1 MIKQNIKTVH
11 FIGIGGI
18 GMSGIAEILLSMGHR
33 VSGSDRARSEITAY
47 LEERGAV
54 IYEGHRAEYLGNP
67 DFVVYSSAIPADNP
81 EMREAEHRHIP
92 RIRRAEMLGQL
103 MNRYFGIGVAGTHGK
118 TTTTSMLGDILIAAQ
133 KDPTLII
140 GGRIKSL
147 MTNAR
152 LGKGELLLAE
162 ADEYDR
168 SFLALNP
175 RLAVITSLESD
186 HLDIYDGLEDIKD
199 TFVRFARRLPF
210 DGLLVVNG
218 DDPNLNEI
226 IPRFER
232 SAVTFGLEKERH
244 FRAEHPEYNEM
255 AARFE
260 MWQDTALLGTI
271 DLRVPGRHNVYN
283 ALAAASAAIQLGID
297 FAVVQ
302 KALHHFSGVER
313 RFDIKAQEKDILIV
327 DDYAHHPT
335 EVETTLQAAKTAWPQ
350 RRLIAVFQPHL
361 YSRTKDFYADF
372 AAALQIA
379 DLPVVTGIY
388 PAREEPIPGV
398 TGRLIADELKKAGK
412 TNVRYIE
419 NKEDLPG
426 QLWDMLRSGDVLL
439 TLGAGDIVK
448 TAELLAQK
456 LKAEN
461 SEGIRV

>member
-1 MIKQNIKTVH
+1 M
-11 FIGIGGI
+11 
-18 GMSGIAEILLSMGHR
+18 
-33 VSGSDRARSEITAY
+33 
-47 LEERGAV
+47 
-54 IYEGHRAEYLGNP
+54 
-67 DFVVYSSAIPADNP
+67 
-81 EMREAEHRHIP
+81 
-92 RIRRAEMLGQL
+92 
-103 MNRYFGIGVAGTHGK
+103 
-118 TTTTSMLGDILIAAQ
+118 
-133 KDPTLII
+133 
-140 GGRIKSL
+140 
-147 MTNAR
+147 
-152 LGKGELLLAE
+152 
-162 ADEYDR
+162 
-168 SFLALNP
+168 
-175 RLAVITSLESD
+175 
-186 HLDIYDGLEDIKD
+186 
-199 TFVRFARRLPF
+199 
-210 DGLLVVNG
+210 
-218 DDPNLNEI
+218 
-226 IPRFER
+226 
-232 SAVTFGLEKERH
+232 
-244 FRAEHPEYNEM
+244 
-255 AARFE
+255 
-260 MWQDTALLGTI
+260 
-271 DLRVPGRHNVYN
+271 YN

-426 QLWDMLRSGDVLL
+426 QLWDMLRAGDVLL